1 VSSEPQ
7 STRERILAAALNL
20 LEDGTGNAIRM
31 SDIAKAAHVSRQALY
46 LHFKTRAELLIE
58 TTYYVDRI
66 KGSEARLLPSRTAKT
81 GEARLDA
88 FVEAWGNYIP
98 EIYGAAKAFMTLRE
112 TDAEAADAWST
123 RMQDMREGCAAAIE
137 ALARDGTLSPNLPPE
152 RATDLLWTLLSVR
165 NWEQLTQTC
174 GWSQKDY
181 VEEMKATV
189 RRLFVACGG

>member
-1 VSSEPQ
+1 
-7 STRERILAAALNL
+7 
-20 LEDGTGNAIRM
+20 M
-31 SDIAKAAHVSRQALY
+31 SDIAKAADVSRQALY

-66 KGSEARLLPSRTAKT
+66 KGGEARLIPSRTAKT

-98 EIYGAAKAFMTLRE
+98 DIYGVAKAFLTLQE
-112 TDAEAADAWST
+112 TDAEAAAAWST

-137 ALARDGTLSPNLPPE
+137 KLAHDGTLSPNLPPE

-174 GWSQKDY
+174 GWPQEDY
-181 VEEMKATV
+181 VEEMKAMA
-189 RRLFVACGG
+189 RRLFVA